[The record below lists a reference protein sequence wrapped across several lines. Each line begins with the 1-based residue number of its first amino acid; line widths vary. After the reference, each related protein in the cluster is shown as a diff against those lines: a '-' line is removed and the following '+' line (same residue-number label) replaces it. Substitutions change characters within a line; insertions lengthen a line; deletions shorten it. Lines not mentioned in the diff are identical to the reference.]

1 MTTPDG
7 AAALVLARL
16 QTLTA
21 FGHFDGAVPIGIAAE
36 SPHTI
41 YYPSAATPMARKAS
55 GKAKSLLGF
64 GSVVCVNNN
73 PAGAV
78 KLAALVV
85 DLLDGWQMTD
95 GSLVRCSTGPAI
107 RDPDMKAGY
116 CWSATVQ
123 ISYYLTR

>member
-55 GKAKSLLGF
+55 GKAKSLLGL

-107 RDPDMKAGY
+107 RDPDMQAGY

>member
-7 AAALVLARL
+7 AAALVLTRL
-16 QTLTA
+16 QTLTD

-41 YYPSAATPMARKAS
+41 YYPSAATPMARKVS
-55 GKAKSLLGF
+55 GKAKSLFGF

-107 RDPDMKAGY
+107 RDPDMQAGY

>member
-41 YYPSAATPMARKAS
+41 YYPSPAQPMANLDTSLGLADRARHSLRSDLRAAS
-55 GKAKSLLGF
+55 LRDGLAQNGADAACHCR
-64 GSVVCVNNN
+64 GVGRPGVDAR
-73 PAGAV
+73 AGGGV
-78 KLAALVV
+78 H
-85 DLLDGWQMTD
+85 
-95 GSLVRCSTGPAI
+95 S
-107 RDPDMKAGY
+107 
-116 CWSATVQ
+116 
-123 ISYYLTR
+123 

>member
-1 MTTPDG
+1 MTTPGG
-7 AAALVLARL
+7 AAALVLTRL
-16 QTLTA
+16 QTLTD

-41 YYPSAATPMARKAS
+41 FYPSAATPMARKAS

-85 DLLDGWQMTD
+85 DLLDGWQMAG

-107 RDPDMKAGY
+107 RDPDMQAGY